1 MATQPERDPSI
12 GTLLRQLIDDVQ
24 HLFATEL
31 RLFKSEIASN
41 IAGLKGGAILIGV
54 GVTLMLGSTVTLF
67 AAFIG
72 WLTPVVGPG
81 WAALIVSLASAVL
94 GIAALGLGAKRLS
107 AVSLSPDKTIAS
119 VRRDAQTLKGN

>member
-31 RLFKSEIASN
+31 RLFRSEIASN

-54 GVTLMLGSTVTLF
+54 GATLMLGSTVTLF
-67 AAFIG
+67 AAFVG
-72 WLTPVVGPG
+72 WLIPVVGHG
-81 WAALIVSLASAVL
+81 WAELIVSVASAVL

-107 AVSLSPDKTIAS
+107 ATSLSPDKTIAS